1 MAFDRHV
8 IDGKKCLIWTC
19 RTSDFRLF
27 ANPTLPF
34 IPTGWCVAAA
44 PRRTILPT
52 DREDIGA
59 AAEKPAKQSNLLFDC
74 RIPVDGIAGFSRNLN
89 SRGPL
94 TLHRPQSIDLG

>member
-8 IDGKKCLIWTC
+8 IDGKERLVWTC
-19 RTSDFRLF
+19 RTFDFRLF

-34 IPTGWCVAAA
+34 IRTGRCVAAA

-74 RIPVDGIAGFSRNLN
+74 RMPADGIAGIFRNLKG
-89 SRGPL
+89 RGPL
-94 TLHRPQSIDLG
+94 TLHRSQ